1 MYNRYRNYKNI
12 YGGFFYPIAST
23 TVVKPKPIISKPSL
37 ITNTGQSSDIT
48 FIDKQY
54 LLNSLQNILRKINPD
69 VFLIRYLHLLFSF
82 NFKDLIHNKTNKF
95 FTFSIHNSKLKFTF
109 DK

>member
-12 YGGFFYPIAST
+12 YGGFFYPFSS
-23 TVVKPKPIISKPSL
+23 TVVKPKPITYKPSL
-37 ITNTGQSSDIT
+37 ITNPELTSDIT